1 MIRIESDTWS
11 NLEKIHPTGEKYVAR
26 RGLPEI
32 IERLY
37 CAIDSL
43 GKRHLLIL
51 LNPEEDELHDETS
64 RGVAV
69 ETLDLVVQGQPSAR
83 YIDIE
88 CKEPSGY
95 SVLDLIG
102 GEIAEGLHNSKR
114 QAAEIVRQVLAKWRR
129 FWGQIPQ
136 HLMSREEQLGLFAEI
151 WFLSKWVIPKQ
162 GSKAVFSWRGPWKS
176 RNDFEWNDKSVE
188 VKATTNTHGR
198 ILRINGIRQLEE
210 PENGSLYLFSVIL
223 REEAGAANNLPSLI
237 ENCSELL
244 KDDPDAITYFE
255 DGLAKAGYSPAHED
269 DYSSMHLAVL
279 ETALYMVNQDFP
291 RITRSSFTV
300 GPPVGIEEII
310 YVINLNTYNHLI
322 VATQPYQAPF

>member
-1 MIRIESDTWS
+1 MTRIDPTTWQ
-11 NLEKIHPTGEKYVAR
+11 KIENTHPSGEKYLAR
-26 RGLPEI
+26 RGLPEVT
-32 IERLY
+32 ERLF
-37 CAIDSL
+37 CAIDS
-43 GKRHLLIL
+43 GGTRHLLVL
-51 LNPEEDELHDETS
+51 LKNEEDELHDEIS

-69 ETLDLVVQGQPSAR
+69 DTLEMVVQGQPSAK

-88 CKEPSGY
+88 CRENTGY
-95 SVLDLIG
+95 SILDLMG
-102 GEIAEGLHNSKR
+102 GEIAEGLRDSKR
-114 QAAEIVRQVLAKWRR
+114 QAAEIVHNILAKWRR

-136 HLMSREEQLGLFAEI
+136 HLMSREEQLGLFAEL
-151 WFLSKWVIPKQ
+151 WYLSKWVIPKQ

-244 KDDPDAITYFE
+244 KDDPDAISYFE
-255 DGLAKAGYSPAHED
+255 DGLAKAGYSPVHED
-269 DYSSMHLAVL
+269 DYSSMHLVVL
-279 ETALYMVNQDFP
+279 ETALFMVNQDFP
-291 RITRSSFTV
+291 RITRSSFTE
-300 GPPVGIEEII
+300 GPLVGIEEII

-322 VATQPYQAPF
+322 VATQPYQMPF